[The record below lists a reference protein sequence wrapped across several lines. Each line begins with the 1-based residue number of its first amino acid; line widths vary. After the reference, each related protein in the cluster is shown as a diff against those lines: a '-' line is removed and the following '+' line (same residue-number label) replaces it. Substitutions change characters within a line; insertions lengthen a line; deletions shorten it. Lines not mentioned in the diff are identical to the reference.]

1 MKLNHSETS
10 RSFNLSLTNFIL
22 FGWLVL
28 LVCFIGIGYWS
39 YSAPLSS
46 ASLAPGKLVTELENQ
61 KVQHHTGGVVETLLV
76 KEGQRVEKG
85 DLLLVL
91 SDPLL
96 VSQLEQLNQKRFIV
110 QARLARIDAELSG
123 EAIKWGNEENL
134 TPIQSQIRRDQ
145 ASLLNQNRLI
155 HKEQMMSLRQ
165 QMAQS
170 ENDRDSYKAWL
181 SSDEHS
187 LTLLNE
193 EIEANS
199 ALLEKGYVSKVA
211 FLELK
216 REYSSLVAKI
226 AEHRTRIKRTNNKV
240 AELESQMDALK
251 IDFMR
256 TAQEKKQELVSEEQ
270 AILKQLKASN
280 TLNDRIEVRAPVG
293 GDVINLVIHT
303 QGGVVA
309 PTSTILEIVPNN
321 TRVVASVNIQPKD
334 IESVYEGLSANI
346 RLTSYS
352 FRQVPAVTG
361 ELIHLSADSIVDE
374 RLGGHFYQGKIAL
387 DATELLDLGLD
398 LKPGMPVEA
407 QIVLEERTVLDYLLS
422 PLIQSMEKG
431 MREI

>member
-1 MKLNHSETS
+1 MKLEHTESS
-10 RSFNLSLTNFIL
+10 RVFNLSLNRFIA
-22 FGWLVL
+22 FGWFVLVFCVL
-28 LVCFIGIGYWS
+28 GVGYWS
-39 YSAPLSS
+39 YSAKLSS

-76 KEGQRVEKG
+76 KEGQSVNKG

-123 EAIKWGNEENL
+123 QAIAWEQEQSL
-134 TPIQSQIRRDQ
+134 TPIQNQIRRDQ
-145 ASLLNQNRLI
+145 AALLNQNRLI
-155 HKEQMMSLRQ
+155 HKEQMLSLRQ
-165 QMAQS
+165 QISQS

-181 SSDEHS
+181 SSDENS
-187 LTLLNE
+187 LSLLNE

-216 REYSSLVAKI
+216 REYSSLVARI
-226 AEHRTRIKRTNNKV
+226 AEHRTRIKRAQSKAT
-240 AELESQMDALK
+240 ELESKIDALK
-251 IDFMR
+251 LDFMR
-256 TAQEKKQELVSEEQ
+256 TAQEKKQELVSQEQ
-270 AILKQLKASN
+270 AVLKQIEAST
-280 TLNDRIEVRAPVG
+280 TLNDRIEVRAPVS
-293 GDVINLVIHT
+293 GDVINLSIHT
-303 QGGVVA
+303 QGGVLA
-309 PTSTILEIVPNN
+309 ATSTILEIVPNN